1 MGQLGVRASTD
12 AAARLSLSAGSTRA
26 IQAESTRS
34 VALPLLATVN
44 PVAPLAATLTAG
56 VTTDRARAVGS
67 WIPGATFVEPD
78 VDVDV
83 ADVAGLGGVLNLGAL
98 PAYFGG
104 LLGGGLFGR
113 R

>member
-1 MGQLGVRASTD
+1 VGQLGVRASTD

-78 VDVDV
+78 V
-83 ADVAGLGGVLNLGAL
+83 AGLGGVLNLGAL